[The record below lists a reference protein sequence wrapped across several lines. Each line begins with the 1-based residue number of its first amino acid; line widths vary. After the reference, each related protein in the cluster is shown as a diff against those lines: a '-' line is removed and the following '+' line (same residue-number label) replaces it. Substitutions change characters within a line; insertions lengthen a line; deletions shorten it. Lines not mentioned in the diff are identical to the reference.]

1 MKTYIY
7 YLERGGI
14 PFYIGKT
21 NKPSNR
27 QNSHRAKRNDFTLKL
42 HTLDLVNKNEW
53 KFWENHYI
61 SLFKSWGFI
70 LENKNNGG
78 GGTDIQSMFTKL
90 LKSNKLKGKPK
101 PLRTKEHC
109 LKLSQSTKGH
119 LTSEETKN
127 KISQSSKGISRNKG
141 RISPN
146 KGKIMS
152 DNQKQKISLSQ
163 IGKIKLN
170 SGGNKP
176 IKQYTLDGHFIADY
190 ISLSEAYRVTKV
202 PQTGISLCCNNKRI
216 SSGGFK
222 WSFLN

>member
-7 YLERGGI
+7 YLERRGI

-78 GGTDIQSMFTKL
+78 GGTDIQSIFTKL

-101 PLRTKEHC
+101 PPRTKEHC
-109 LKLSQSTKGH
+109 LKLSQST
-119 LTSEETKN
+119 
-127 KISQSSKGISRNKG
+127 
-141 RISPN
+141 
-146 KGKIMS
+146 
-152 DNQKQKISLSQ
+152 
-163 IGKIKLN
+163 
-170 SGGNKP
+170 
-176 IKQYTLDGHFIADY
+176 
-190 ISLSEAYRVTKV
+190 
-202 PQTGISLCCNNKRI
+202 
-216 SSGGFK
+216 
-222 WSFLN
+222 

>member
-27 QNSHRAKRNDFTLKL
+27 QNSHRAKRKDFTIYL
-42 HTLDLVNKNEW
+42 HTIDLVDSTEW
-53 KFWENHYI
+53 KYWETFYI
-61 SLFKSWGFI
+61 NLFKSWGFT

-78 GGTDIQSMFTKL
+78 GGTDFQSISTKL

-101 PLRTKEHC
+101 PPRTKEHC
-109 LKLSQSTKGH
+109 FKLSQSTKGH
-119 LTSEETKN
+119 LMSDVTRN
-127 KISQSSKGISRNKG
+127 KISQSNKGISKNKG

-152 DNQKQKISLSQ
+152 SEQKLKISKSNKNRLKPKDFMSER
-163 IGKIKLN
+163 K
-170 SGGNKP
+170 KP
-176 IKQYTLDGHFIADY
+176 ILCITNNITYNSI
-190 ISLSEAYRVTKV
+190 SEASKYLNL
-202 PQTGISLCCNNKRI
+202 PIAGISQCCRNKRKYTK
-216 SSGGFK
+216 GYKFEYA
-222 WSFLN
+222 